1 MKLRKVLERDTG
13 LSAVWA
19 ITDIPGLGVS
29 KVYASASGNRGRWIV
44 YLRQGEVSD
53 QAVRIVEELLTQFF
67 PTREEA
73 LQAVKIA
80 SEVAREAS

>member
-44 YLRQGEVSD
+44 YLRQGEISA
-53 QAVRIVEELLTQFF
+53 QAVRISDELLTQFF

-73 LQAVKIA
+73 LQAVEA
-80 SEVAREAS
+80 AAEVFSEAS